1 MKITKCHARREAIS
15 PVLATVIL
23 IAITLI
29 AAIAIAGFVFGLF
42 GTYTN
47 TARVEAISYSCSG
60 TPEVCTI
67 GLQNIGTANTA
78 LTGSC
83 TLTFG
88 GVAYAGTAAVSS
100 GSLNGGSTAV
110 TTCTGPAGSHAVV
123 GSQIVGSM
131 LLNNGANVMFSA
143 NGQ

>member
-1 MKITKCHARREAIS
+1 MIINLRAVRRKAIS
-15 PVLATVIL
+15 PILATVIL

-29 AAIAIAGFVFGLF
+29 AAIAISGFVFGLF

-67 GLQNIGTANTA
+67 GLENIGTANTA
-78 LTGSC
+78 LVGSC
-83 TLTFG
+83 TMTFSG
-88 GVAYAGTAAVSS
+88 TSYSGVAAVSS
-100 GSLNGGSTAV
+100 GSLNGGSTAIV
-110 TTCTGPAGSHAVV
+110 TCTGPAGSHAPV
-123 GSQIVGSM
+123 GSQIEGSI
-131 LLNNGANVMFSA
+131 LLNNGADVLFSA